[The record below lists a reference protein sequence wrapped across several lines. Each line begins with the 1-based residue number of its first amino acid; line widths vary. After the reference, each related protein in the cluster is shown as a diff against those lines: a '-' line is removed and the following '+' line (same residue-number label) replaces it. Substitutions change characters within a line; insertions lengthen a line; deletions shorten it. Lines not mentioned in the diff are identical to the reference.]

1 MRPALPAEQCAWV
14 LRAARAGAPVARH
27 RTPAGLAAAVGVHRA
42 QVLRWERGDVRL
54 TSWHAEAYEAAC
66 ALEPGSITAAFEN
79 IHRDHEPWGPGSV
92 IRDRE
97 AATSGYAIGELVER
111 LLAPEPTRGAQWWE
125 LAGALTGDTADVL
138 RRRDWEELFDRLLR
152 ENEFAFG
159 VPYTLRMA
167 ALARIVAH
175 RRAGEVFV
183 DLASESLRGDDR
195 HVYTDLA
202 SGLLFTPTDT
212 AGAVLTDL
220 ILHPAGEPALW
231 SALFATV
238 GRLRAGSAEP
248 LPEGLLDAAV
258 RHVLDRTQTYR
269 VRRTAAS
276 LVRLMDPR
284 AAHALATRAVVT
296 EAHRGVAEV
305 LRFGQVLGAR
315 DVRDYVRRLTAG
327 VRSGGAQVD
336 ETLHDLLTRAAAD
349 ADVILRDGSLL
360 LLTCVEALRRPI
372 AAVTIEVLAES
383 VAARSALAQE
393 CIPVLLWA
401 AGPETLPGILRLGLD
416 ARLAIEVRTRM
427 LQAATT
433 GLTPGHEVAE
443 RQARAAVDRIYA
455 TERDDV
461 RLAGA
466 AVYLLGARG
475 LMGAVRD
482 VRAIADRDGATGWVE
497 ACDSWLSIPPWH
509 FPADGRPAVVPA

>member
-14 LRAARAGAPVARH
+14 LRAARAGAPVPRH
-27 RTPAGLAAAVGVHRA
+27 RTAAGLAAAVGVHRA

-66 ALEPGSITAAFEN
+66 GLEPGSITAAFEN
-79 IHRDHEPWGPGSV
+79 IHRDHDPWGAGSV
-92 IRDRE
+92 IRDRDGS
-97 AATSGYAIGELVER
+97 ATGYAIGDLVER

-125 LAGALTGDTADVL
+125 LAGALTPDTADVL
-138 RRRDWEELFDRLLR
+138 RRRDWEELFDRMLR

-159 VPYTLRMA
+159 VPYTMRLA
-167 ALARIVAH
+167 ALARLVAH

-183 DLASESLRGDDR
+183 DLARESLRGDDR

-202 SGLLFTPTDT
+202 TGLLFTPGDE

-220 ILHPAGEPALW
+220 VVRPAGEPALW
-231 SALFATV
+231 SALFATT
-238 GRLRAGSAEP
+238 GRLRAGSTEP
-248 LPEGLLDAAV
+248 LPDGLLGAAV
-258 RHVLDRTQTYR
+258 HHVLDRSQTYR

-284 AAHALATRAVVT
+284 AAQGLAARAVVT

-305 LRFGQVLGAR
+305 LRFGQVLGRRDAR
-315 DVRDYVRRLTAG
+315 GYVGRLTAA
-327 VRSGGAQVD
+327 VRAGGAQVD
-336 ETLHDLLTRAAAD
+336 ETLHDLLTRAVRD
-349 ADVILRDGSLL
+349 ADVILRDGALL

-372 AAVTIEVLAES
+372 AAVTAEVLAES

-401 AGPETLPGILRLGLD
+401 AGPETVEPILRIGLD
-416 ARLAIEVRTRM
+416 ARLAVEVRVRV

-433 GLTPGHEVAE
+433 GLTPGHEAAE
-443 RQARAAVDRIYA
+443 RQARAALDRIYA
-455 TERDDV
+455 TERADR
-461 RLAGA
+461 RLASA

-475 LMGAVRD
+475 LMDPLREVREIAVRD
-482 VRAIADRDGATGWVE
+482 DAKAWVE
-497 ACDSWLSIPPWH
+497 ACDSWLSIPRWH
-509 FPADGRPAVVPA
+509 FPADGGPAAA